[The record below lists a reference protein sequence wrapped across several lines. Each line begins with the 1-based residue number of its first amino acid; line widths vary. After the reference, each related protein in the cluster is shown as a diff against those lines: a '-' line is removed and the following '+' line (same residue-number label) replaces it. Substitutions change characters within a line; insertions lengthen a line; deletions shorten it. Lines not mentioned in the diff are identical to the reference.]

1 MGLLNERQLE
11 DIMSN
16 VHVCDVDWFE
26 KLLRMWNNRQTT
38 QQVDKNVLLEKLLE
52 VRESLDYVCE
62 YEFPL
67 NIFVRVDECIAILKG
82 ESDGIIN

>member
-1 MGLLNERQLE
+1 MNEL
-11 DIMSN
+11 
-16 VHVCDVDWFE
+16 
-26 KLLRMWNNRQTT
+26 
-38 QQVDKNVLLEKLLE
+38 LLEKLLE

>member
-1 MGLLNERQLE
+1 MVRSNIINFMGRNEMNE
-11 DIMSN
+11 M
-16 VHVCDVDWFE
+16 
-26 KLLRMWNNRQTT
+26 
-38 QQVDKNVLLEKLLE
+38 LLEKLLE